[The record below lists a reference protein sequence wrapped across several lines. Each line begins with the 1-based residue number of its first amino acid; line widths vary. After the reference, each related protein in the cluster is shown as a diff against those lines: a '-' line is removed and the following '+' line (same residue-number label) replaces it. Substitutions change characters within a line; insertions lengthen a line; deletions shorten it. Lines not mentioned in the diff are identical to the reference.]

1 VQHHEQAL
9 TRCVCAAAAQVELW
23 LGVQSLWMYMEAV
36 FSGGDIVKQLP
47 AEAKRFQNIDK
58 SFMKA
63 RRGRLPHACACMP
76 CLQAPAAADASAP
89 MTPCLWGSC
98 IVTLSASAAA
108 VCAAIVLGVFQHCT
122 CMTGHQLQA
131 CMKADCACMCAQ
143 VVAHAGEVRGVVAV
157 CTGSDALRTTL
168 PTLLEQLELCQKSL
182 AAYLEAKRAEFPRFY
197 FVSDPTLLE
206 ILSLGSDPPSVV
218 PHFQS
223 GLFDSLSN
231 VTFDK
236 VPCLGKSCLSWLA
249 QPILGLHIPYE
260 TCSTLWHMYAWNW
273 SLLSSV
279 NVSCTLLRKFL

>member
-1 VQHHEQAL
+1 MCCA
-9 TRCVCAAAAQVELW
+9 CAATQVELW

-36 FSGGDIVKQLP
+36 FSGGDIVRQLP

-63 RRGRLPHACACMP
+63 RCSCACMHAFKRQP
-76 CLQAPAAADASAP
+76 LQMPSLP
-89 MTPCLWGSC
+89 MYACLWDELSRGE
-98 IVTLSASAAA
+98 SASAAA
-108 VCAAIVLGVFQHCT
+108 VCPAYPCGIMKT
-122 CMTGHQLQA
+122 CKGMMGHQVPA
-131 CMKADCACMCAQ
+131 YWSVSMRMCAQ
-143 VVAHAGEVRGVVAV
+143 VVAHATDVRGVVAV
-157 CTGSDALRTTL
+157 CCGSDLLRSTL

-236 VPCLGKSCLSWLA
+236 VPLPFLA
-249 QPILGLHIPYE
+249 KPPPACAGLHVE
-260 TCSTLWHMYAWNW
+260 SQALWH
-273 SLLSSV
+273 V
-279 NVSCTLLRKFL
+279 